1 MNPRLS
7 AVFEHMRDLGL
18 GALAHA
24 NGHANYT
31 SFDNDKWPELSVL
44 QAAHAAEIL
53 IKARIAQE
61 HPLLIFEQLPR
72 STQINGDMLEIR
84 HLVEKAKTIQYVE
97 LPDHLWA
104 VTGIYLDNVEK
115 YQAFGRLRNA
125 IQHFVPPPNIDYSL
139 KTIEFIFGVI
149 DPFINK
155 CWGLYAIDYNEDTEP
170 YEYIIE
176 NLIQSNITFLVSP
189 DLVDYHNFDDFNW
202 PEKPPKYRLEME
214 KRFEIAKLQK
224 NNS

>member
-115 YQAFGRLRNA
+115 YQAFGRIRNA